1 MSRDFGKIIT
11 ISDIHI
17 GGIPVKQLRKELNE
31 EFFNVIQDINDIKMI
46 VVCGDTFDHKL
57 SFNSEDSKLAI
68 EFMEKL
74 ANLSLTKNII
84 IRILRGTKNHDLNQL
99 NNFIYLEKREDINFR
114 IINTVTEESIYGFQF
129 LYIPEEY
136 MEDSNEFYK
145 EYFNDKKYHMV
156 FGHGTFNHVG
166 YVNKSQ
172 ESERPIR
179 NAPLFS
185 YEQMKKITN
194 CCVFGHIHNASVYKD
209 TIFYNGSFSRWHFGE
224 EDDKGFRIFDLKDN
238 SFKHKFVVNKLAR
251 QYVTLHVDSIL
262 RDEDISIEERI
273 KKIEKIKNDKS
284 IHKLRIKF
292 NNVNGDDDL
301 ETAFVREYFAK
312 NNNDNVIV
320 SVTNVS
326 KENEKEEEQKLQD
339 EYSFVFNKEFEMPK
353 IISMY
358 LEKHDG
364 IKLDENII
372 QDILNEEV

>member
-1 MSRDFGKIIT
+1 MQKVFGKVVT

-17 GGIPVKQLRKELNE
+17 GGIPVNQLRKELNE
-31 EFFNVIQDINDIKMI
+31 EFFDVIEDIDDVKMI

-68 EFMEKL
+68 EFMERL
-74 ANLSLTKNII
+74 ALISLNQDVKV
-84 IRILRGTKNHDLNQL
+84 RILRGTKNHDLNQL
-99 NNFIYLEKREDINFR
+99 NNFIYLENRKDINFR
-114 IINTVTEESIYGFQF
+114 IINTVTNETIDGYRF

-136 MEDSNEFYK
+136 MEDSAEYYK
-145 EYFNDKKYHMV
+145 DFFDGERYHMV

-166 YVNKSQ
+166 YVNQSQ

-185 YEQMKKITN
+185 YEQMKEITD
-194 CCVFGHIHNASVYKD
+194 CCVFGHIHTASEYKN

-224 EDDKGFRIFDLKDN
+224 EEPKGFRVFNLGENAFRHIFKINTQARRFKTLDVDLIIRNKD
-238 SFKHKFVVNKLAR
+238 LP
-251 QYVTLHVDSIL
+251 
-262 RDEDISIEERI
+262 IEERI
-273 KKIEKIKNDKS
+273 KKIEEIKNDKS

-292 NNVNGDDDL
+292 KNVAGDDDL
-301 ETAFVREYFAK
+301 DSTIVREYFAK
-312 NNNDNVIV
+312 NNSEDVVV
-320 SVTNVS
+320 SVTNVA

-339 EYSFVFNKEFEMPK
+339 EYSFVFNKEFEMSK

-364 IKLDENII
+364 IKLDEEII
-372 QDILNEEV
+372 QDILKEEV